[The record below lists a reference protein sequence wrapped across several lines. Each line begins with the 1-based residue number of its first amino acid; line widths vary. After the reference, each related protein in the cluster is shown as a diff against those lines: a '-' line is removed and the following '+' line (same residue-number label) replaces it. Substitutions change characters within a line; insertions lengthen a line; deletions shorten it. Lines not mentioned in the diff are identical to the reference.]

1 MRRHTARSQLVHAHR
16 PRGSALDSNSWQAGG
31 SRVNIGD
38 PPMRFERHR
47 YRQRQLL
54 AAALLLAGVAI
65 SGAVP
70 AAAQDV
76 GPEIP
81 SPPPA
86 FEFHSGFWV
95 NLHVFLYA
103 QSRIAANDAA
113 QAMPATFA
121 AQAGGPAPALSP
133 AERQAW
139 NAAVAY
145 YASDLGQRDL
155 ATSLDFARIA
165 DRLGELETCTDLSG
179 RSKQAC
185 TSGLRPEIIRVLE
198 SAAPIYRAHWWP
210 QHDRAN
216 RAWIAQAAPP
226 VLQMGANLA
235 DRLTAIYQQP
245 WPRGRLRVDVVSY
258 AGSEGAYTTLDP
270 PDLVIASQDS
280 RNQGLYGFEMLFH
293 QASEVLAGGVIQQIA
308 DLCRQRDMPI
318 PRDLD
323 SALLYY
329 TTGYAVQHELAQSR
343 PQDAPYT
350 PYADRFGLYQGA
362 WTEFHLLLEEYWRP
376 YLDGTVEFDP
386 AVEHLV
392 AGIS

>member
-1 MRRHTARSQLVHAHR
+1 MRRHMACSRLVHAHR

-133 AERQAW
+133 AAPARRSPWCCGRAPGRP
-139 NAAVAY
+139 AA
-145 YASDLGQRDL
+145 R
-155 ATSLDFARIA
+155 R
-165 DRLGELETCTDLSG
+165 
-179 RSKQAC
+179 
-185 TSGLRPEIIRVLE
+185 RPR
-198 SAAPIYRAHWWP
+198 PRP
-210 QHDRAN
+210 
-216 RAWIAQAAPP
+216 
-226 VLQMGANLA
+226 
-235 DRLTAIYQQP
+235 
-245 WPRGRLRVDVVSY
+245 PRG
-258 AGSEGAYTTLDP
+258 P
-270 PDLVIASQDS
+270 PRPRACS
-280 RNQGLYGFEMLFH
+280 R
-293 QASEVLAGGVIQQIA
+293 
-308 DLCRQRDMPI
+308 
-318 PRDLD
+318 
-323 SALLYY
+323 
-329 TTGYAVQHELAQSR
+329 R
-343 PQDAPYT
+343 P
-350 PYADRFGLYQGA
+350 
-362 WTEFHLLLEEYWRP
+362 
-376 YLDGTVEFDP
+376 
-386 AVEHLV
+386 
-392 AGIS
+392 